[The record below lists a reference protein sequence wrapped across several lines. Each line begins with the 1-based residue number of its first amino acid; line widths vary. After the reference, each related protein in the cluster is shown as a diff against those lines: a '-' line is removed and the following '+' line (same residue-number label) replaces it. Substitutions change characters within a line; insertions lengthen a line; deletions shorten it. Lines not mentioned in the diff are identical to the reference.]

1 MPAEVWIVGVSE
13 PASRFKM
20 PYPAPL
26 GPALV
31 PASVHRGMI
40 LGSAFLIALAAVMMS
55 AQVFGCQGTLMPAF
69 SKKALS

>member
-1 MPAEVWIVGVSE
+1 
-13 PASRFKM
+13 M

-31 PASVHRGMI
+31 PASVHSGMI

-55 AQVFGCQGTLMPAF
+55 AHVLGCHGSLIPAF
-69 SKKALS
+69 SSIALS